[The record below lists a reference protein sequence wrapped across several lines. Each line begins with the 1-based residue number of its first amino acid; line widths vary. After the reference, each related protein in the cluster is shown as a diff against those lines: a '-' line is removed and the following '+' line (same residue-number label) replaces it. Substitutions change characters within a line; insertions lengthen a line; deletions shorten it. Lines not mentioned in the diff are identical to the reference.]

1 MPRAAVI
8 ILQNNAVALIER
20 HRAGLH
26 YFLFPGGKAEDGE
39 TLEQAAVREAR
50 EETGL
55 SVNCEKLVAQVQFS
69 GADPNRRDQFYFLA
83 VITGGAFGTGDG
95 QEYAATEPTEDGTY
109 TPIWMPLA
117 ELGKWDIRPPAVA
130 GLVVNSRSLGWP
142 EDVMKFTEGEH
153 A

>member
-8 ILQNNAVALIER
+8 ILQNNAAALIER

-55 SVNCEKLVAQVQFS
+55 EVACGKLVAQVQFA
-69 GADPNRRDQFYFLA
+69 GTDPDRRDQFYFLA
-83 VITGGAFGTGDG
+83 TVTGGEFGPGDG
-95 QEYAATEPTEDGTY
+95 PEYDGTEPAENGAY
-109 TPIWMPLA
+109 APVWMPLT
-117 ELGKWDIRPPAVA
+117 ELEKWDVRPPAVA
-130 GLVVNSRSLGWP
+130 ALIVNGMSSGWP
-142 EDVMKFTEGEH
+142 ENVAQISED
-153 A
+153 